1 MEFKEFVD
9 NIQIMDKPTSMK
21 LRKRYID
28 RFIDNNNKLYNEQ
41 IKQKRKFIDGYCYI
55 GYLWDYLIH
64 KEIVNEE
71 YIESALKNKNQV
83 YVFWDIHS
91 SERIFIKNYWRF
103 DKEAMLKMKFDI
115 LLSGLE
121 FLPEDIYIF
130 DDTMEWTFVYTHEEI
145 CTKRYCIKSVNLQ

>member
-1 MEFKEFVD
+1 MYEIRLGNDLKE
-9 NIQIMDKPTSMK
+9 IAK

-91 SERIFIKNYWRF
+91 SERIFIKNYCF
-103 DKEAMLKMKFDI
+103 LCHLVLYKSLILGYNICIGKFKVI
-115 LLSGLE
+115 
-121 FLPEDIYIF
+121 
-130 DDTMEWTFVYTHEEI
+130 T
-145 CTKRYCIKSVNLQ
+145 